1 MNNCRKSLVVVW
13 AVFTMATAIAAD
25 YPVRPIRFIVPSASG
40 GAPDMNARLLATELS
55 KQMGQQVVVDN
66 RPGASQF
73 IGMEMIGR
81 SAPDGYTIGYG
92 TNTGLAANRSLF
104 AKLPY
109 NPDKDFQM
117 VMQLLVGFN
126 VLVVVPSLPVKS
138 VQELIDYAKNNS
150 DKLTFGSNG
159 NGSSQHIAGE
169 LFKLLTG
176 TQIVHLPY
184 KGSAQ
189 ADTDLMGGRVQL
201 IFENVGPILPHIKAG
216 RVRALGVTGL
226 RRSSVLPDV
235 PPISEVGVPGYELTT
250 FTGVI
255 VPAGVPKAIV
265 AKLNAESNKA
275 IALPGMKEKYAAIGY
290 ELVGGTSE
298 QFDALVKKEIV
309 KWADIVKRAGVK
321 VD

>member
-1 MNNCRKSLVVVW
+1 
-13 AVFTMATAIAAD
+13 
-25 YPVRPIRFIVPSASG
+25 
-40 GAPDMNARLLATELS
+40 
-55 KQMGQQVVVDN
+55 
-66 RPGASQF
+66 
-73 IGMEMIGR
+73 
-81 SAPDGYTIGYG
+81 
-92 TNTGLAANRSLF
+92 
-104 AKLPY
+104 
-109 NPDKDFQM
+109 M

-176 TQIVHLPY
+176 TQMVHAPY

-189 ADTDLMGGRVQL
+189 ADTDLIGGRVQL

-321 VD
+321 TD

>member
-1 MNNCRKSLVVVW
+1 
-13 AVFTMATAIAAD
+13 MATAIAAD
-25 YPVRPIRFIVPSASG
+25 YPARPIRFIVPSASG

-55 KQMGQQVVVDN
+55 RQMGQQVVVDN
-66 RPGASQF
+66 RPGASQV

-92 TNTGLAANRSLF
+92 TNTGLAANRSLI

-109 NPDKDFQM
+109 DPDKDFQM
-117 VMQLLVGFN
+117 VVQLLVGFN
-126 VLVVVPSLPVKS
+126 VLVVALSLPVKS
-138 VQELIDYAKNNS
+138 VQELIDYAKNNP
-150 DKLTFGSNG
+150 DKLIFGSNG
-159 NGSSQHIAGE
+159 NGTSVHIAGE

-176 TQIVHLPY
+176 TQIVHVPY

-189 ADTDLMGGRVQL
+189 ADTDLIGGRVQL

-216 RVRALGVTGL
+216 RVRPLGVTGL
-226 RRSSVLPDV
+226 KRSSALPDV
-235 PPISEVGVPGYELTT
+235 PTISEAGVPGYELTT

-255 VPAGVPKAIV
+255 VPVGVPKAIV
-265 AKLNAESNKA
+265 ARLNAEINKA
-275 IALPGMKEKYAAIGY
+275 IALPGLKEKYAAIGY

-309 KWADIVKRAGVK
+309 KWADMVKRAGVK
-321 VD
+321 ID